1 MLPNLVLGCALC
13 CTRKNWGQGVETRFG
28 DGTKMK
34 RESVQSNAPTEN
46 NPAELQT
53 VFAMSSAM
61 RRACSLDQVLYTVLK
76 HLINYCHCCDA
87 GYFLLDEPGHNS
99 LQLKIAYGF
108 PPEVSV
114 DSLVA
119 ACQWLWQKAFT
130 TKHPRVYPNAR
141 VLAAPLVTNG
151 TSVGVL
157 CLHSLTRATI
167 FTPRTIAFARALMD
181 LLAPYVLSFQL
192 QEELRKIKAER
203 EATCLDTDLLAILS
217 HQLRSPLAAIKGYA
231 ATLLRE
237 DISWDWNAVKDFLQI
252 IVQEADNATAVVTD
266 ILDHSA
272 MEIKKL
278 ELNKEPVL
286 LRNLCAKVVNELK
299 FSTRRHRFA
308 VIFSPEVHIVEADPA
323 RIEQVI
329 RNLIDNAIK
338 YSDGGLIVVRG
349 EKLGNEIVVSVAD
362 EGIGIRPEHL
372 NRLFEKYYRVK
383 NPKRHVTGTGLG
395 LPIARQIVE
404 AHGGKIWATSKLGVG
419 STFYFS
425 LPLPERKE

>member
-1 MLPNLVLGCALC
+1 
-13 CTRKNWGQGVETRFG
+13 
-28 DGTKMK
+28 
-34 RESVQSNAPTEN
+34 
-46 NPAELQT
+46 
-53 VFAMSSAM
+53 
-61 RRACSLDQVLYTVLK
+61 
-76 HLINYCHCCDA
+76 
-87 GYFLLDEPGHNS
+87 
-99 LQLKIAYGF
+99 
-108 PPEVSV
+108 
-114 DSLVA
+114 
-119 ACQWLWQKAFT
+119 
-130 TKHPRVYPNAR
+130 
-141 VLAAPLVTNG
+141 
-151 TSVGVL
+151 
-157 CLHSLTRATI
+157 LT
-167 FTPRTIAFARALMD
+167 D

-217 HQLRSPLAAIKGYA
+217 HQLRSPLSAIKGYA

-237 DISWDWNAVKDFLQI
+237 DISWDWDAAKDFLEI
-252 IVQEADNATAVVTD
+252 IVREADNATAVVTD

-362 EGIGIRPEHL
+362 EGIGIHPEHL

-383 NPKRHVTGTGLG
+383 NPKRHVSGTGLG
-395 LPIARQIVE
+395 LPIARQIIE
-404 AHGGKIWATSKLGVG
+404 AHGGRIWATSKLGVG

-425 LPLPERKE
+425 LPLP

>member
-1 MLPNLVLGCALC
+1 MFCLQQKGRG
-13 CTRKNWGQGVETRFG
+13 TSGETGFG
-28 DGTKMK
+28 DGVMMK
-34 RESVQSNAPTEN
+34 RGSARSNSQAEN
-46 NPAELQT
+46 IPAELQT
-53 VFAMSSAM
+53 VFTLSAAM
-61 RRACSLDQVLYTVLK
+61 RRACSLDQVLRTVLK
-76 HLINYCHCCDA
+76 HLIRNCHSCEA
-87 GYFLLDEPGHNS
+87 GYFLLEEPGNGG
-99 LQLKIAYGF
+99 LALKTYYGF
-108 PPEVSV
+108 PPEVPV
-114 DSLVA
+114 ESLVD

-141 VLAAPLVTNG
+141 ILAAPLVANG
-151 TSVGVL
+151 TSVGIL

-167 FTPRTIAFARALMD
+167 FTPRTIIFVQALTD

-217 HQLRSPLAAIKGYA
+217 HQLRSPLSAIKGYA

-237 DISWDWNAVKDFLQI
+237 DISWDWDAAKDFLEI
-252 IVQEADNATAVVTD
+252 IVREADNATAVVTD

-362 EGIGIRPEHL
+362 EGIGIHPEHL

-383 NPKRHVTGTGLG
+383 NPKRHVSGTGLG
-395 LPIARQIVE
+395 LPIARQIIE
-404 AHGGKIWATSKLGVG
+404 AHGGRIWATSKLGVG

-425 LPLPERKE
+425 LPLP